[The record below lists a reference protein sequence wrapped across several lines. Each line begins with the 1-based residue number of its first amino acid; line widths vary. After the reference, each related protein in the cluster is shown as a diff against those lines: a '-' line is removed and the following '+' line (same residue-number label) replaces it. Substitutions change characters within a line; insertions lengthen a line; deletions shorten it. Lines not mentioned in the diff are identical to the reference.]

1 MSLRD
6 TRPVRRV
13 QRHPRSSYSP
23 SSWPYTVPAVAQLLD
38 TGLDLPAGVT
48 FLVGENGSGKST
60 LVEAIAEAYGL
71 NPEGGSR
78 GVRHST
84 RASESSLGSAL
95 QLVKSPG
102 SGLWSYFLR
111 AEAMHGE
118 YTFIERT
125 YVESGLPVP
134 EDQKLHEM
142 SHGESFLE
150 ILRTKLDAPGFDLM
164 DEPEAALSFRS
175 SLTLVA
181 LLGEMHTNGS
191 QVLVATHSPLLCSLP
206 GATVLEVGEHGLR
219 EVAWEDLQL
228 VQDWRSYLDRP
239 EGWLR
244 HLIDPS

>member
-1 MSLRD
+1 M
-6 TRPVRRV
+6 RRI
-13 QRHPRSSYSP
+13 QKHPLAACP
-23 SSWPYTVPAVAQLLD
+23 PTAWPYSLPAVAQLLEE
-38 TGLDLPAGVT
+38 GLDLPSGVT

-84 RASESSLGSAL
+84 RESESPLGKAL

-102 SGLWSYFLR
+102 AGRWSYFLR

-118 YTFIERT
+118 YSFIERSYT
-125 YVESGLPVP
+125 EVDLPVP
-134 EDQKLHEM
+134 PHERFHEM

-150 ILRTKLDAPGFDLM
+150 ILRTRLDTPGFYLM

-175 SLTLVA
+175 SLTLIA
-181 LLGEMHTNGS
+181 MLAELHTNGS
-191 QVLVATHSPLLCSLP
+191 QVVVATHSPLLCSLP
-206 GATVLEVGEHGLR
+206 GATVLEVGEHGLQ
-219 EVAWEDLQL
+219 EVAWTDLQL

-239 EGWLR
+239 EAWLR
-244 HLIDPS
+244 HLL